1 MRRGFFGRVLVAVGV
16 CCITMLASAVGAQT
30 GDAQTTP
37 AAADASAK
45 DPHPAASTQ
54 AQSAQPQATQAQ
66 SAHTASNSST
76 DAAPA
81 AAPARSDATDSG
93 ASTNA
98 QASNVPGADQHWGML
113 KQYCSKC
120 HNAEDWAGGVA
131 FDTMTP
137 EEIPEQAEIWEHAMR
152 KLRGRLMPP
161 PGKPQPDAATIRS
174 FVSWMENTLD
184 TAAATRPDPGR
195 VALHRL
201 NRKEYANA
209 AWDLLHVT
217 VDPNTILP
225 QDDRSDG
232 FDNVASVLQVS
243 PSFLDQYLSAARAIA
258 VQAVGEVPEHPI
270 GTQYIVKNPATQF
283 FHIDGLPLG
292 TRGGLQVVHEFPA
305 DGEYELN
312 IGNLAIA
319 LWVTNL
325 EFKNTLIATLD
336 GKKFWQGDIGGEED
350 LKAIDQKQD
359 PAVDA
364 INARLKGIK
373 FKATAGPHK
382 VAVTFLHRTFAES
395 DDRLYQQLPG
405 GGQDRILRLGNFEVK
420 GPFAATGISETPSR
434 KKIFICHP
442 AAAAD
447 EDACAEKIIT
457 VLARE
462 AYRRPVTES
471 DMKTLMKFYRAGRH
485 EKDFDT
491 GIREVVTAVLASPF
505 FLYRAERT
513 PELVATSN
521 TGAGA
526 TADSAK
532 PGSPPIY
539 RITDLELASRL
550 SFFLW
555 STVPDDEL
563 LNLATADKLHDPQ
576 VLTAQVHRM
585 LADPKSLTLSTN
597 FAFQWLG
604 LDRLAEIQPDPNL
617 FPYAGDPR
625 EDYRTEMK
633 LFVDSIFREDH
644 DVMDLLTANYTYVNE
659 RLALD
664 YGINNVRGDQFRRV
678 VLQDPNRFGLLGKGG
693 ILMATAYPNR
703 TAPVLRGAWILER
716 VTGTPPSPP
725 PPAVPSLKE
734 NKNGETPHT
743 VRELM
748 ALHRDKPACFACH
761 GVLDPLGFALENFD
775 AVGEWRVKD
784 RIAGTAIDASGVLP
798 DGTKINGPVD
808 LRNALVSNPNQFVQ
822 TLTEKLMTYATGRA
836 VDYHDMPTIR
846 AIVRDSAK
854 DNYRFSTIV
863 MRIVNSDQFQK
874 RTPASDAIAH
884 KTQTAQAQ

>member
-1 MRRGFFGRVLVAVGV
+1 MRRGFLARVLLAAIG
-16 CCITMLASAVGAQT
+16 CCITVLVEAAAQASNT
-30 GDAQTTP
+30 TPTP
-37 AAADASAK
+37 AAATPAVGM
-45 DPHPAASTQ
+45 DPGHA
-54 AQSAQPQATQAQ
+54 QATQANPGHTPSS
-66 SAHTASNSST
+66 SAT
-76 DAAPA
+76 A
-81 AAPARSDATDSG
+81 AAPAQTSAPPTASTDATA
-93 ASTNA
+93 ASK
-98 QASNVPGADQHWGML
+98 VPGADQHWGML

-137 EEIPEQAEIWEHAMR
+137 EEIPEQAETWEHAVR

-161 PGKPQPDAATIRS
+161 AGNPQPDSATVRS
-174 FVSWMENTLD
+174 FVSWLENNLD
-184 TAAATRPDPGR
+184 AAAGTRADPGR

-209 AWDLLHVT
+209 VWDLLRVKVDANT
-217 VDPNTILP
+217 VLP

-232 FDNVASVLQVS
+232 FDNVANVLQVS
-243 PSFLDQYLSAARAIA
+243 PSFLDQYLAAARQIA
-258 VQAVGEVPEHPI
+258 VEAVGEIPEHPV
-270 GTQYIVKNPATQF
+270 GVQYVVKSPATQS

-292 TRGGLQVVHEFPA
+292 TRGGLQVEHYFPA

-312 IGNLAIA
+312 IGNLAVA
-319 LWVTNL
+319 LWVYNM

-336 GKKFWQGDIGGEED
+336 GKKFWQTDIGGEED
-350 LKAIDQKQD
+350 MKAIDQKQD

-364 INARLKGIK
+364 INKRLKGIR
-373 FKATAGPHK
+373 FKATAGPHR

-395 DDRLYQQLPG
+395 DDRLYQQIPG

-420 GPFAATGISETPSR
+420 GPYSSTGISQTPSR
-434 KKIFICHP
+434 QKIFVCHP
-442 AAAAD
+442 AVAAE

-457 VLARE
+457 TLAHE
-462 AYRRPVTES
+462 AFRRPVTAG
-471 DMKTLMKFYRAGRH
+471 DMKLLMKFFHDGRK
-485 EKDFDT
+485 EKDFDD
-491 GIREVVTAVLASPF
+491 GIRAVVTAVLASPF
-505 FLYRAERT
+505 FLYRAERS

-521 TGAGA
+521 TTGGAGA
-526 TADSAK
+526 DK
-532 PGSPPIY
+532 PPANEAY
-539 RITDLELASRL
+539 RISDLELASRL

-555 STVPDDEL
+555 STVPDEEL
-563 LNLATADKLHDPQ
+563 LSVATANELHDPQ
-576 VLTAQVHRM
+576 VLARQVRRM
-585 LADPKSLTLSTN
+585 LADPKSITLATN

-604 LDRLAEIQPDPNL
+604 LDRLAEIQPDPNI

-625 EDYRTEMK
+625 PDYLTELK

-664 YGINNVRGDQFRRV
+664 YGINDVRGDQFRRV
-678 VLQDPNRFGLLGKGG
+678 TLQDSNRWGLLGKGG

-716 VTGTPPSPP
+716 VTGTPPAAP

-734 NKNGETPHT
+734 NKTGEKAHT

-748 ALHRDKPACFACH
+748 AQHRDKPACFACH
-761 GVLDPLGFALENFD
+761 GILDPLGFALENFD
-775 AVGEWRVKD
+775 AVGIYRTKD
-784 RIAGTAIDASGVLP
+784 RIAGTPIDASGELP
-798 DGTKINGPVD
+798 DGTKINGPDD
-808 LRNALVSNPNQFVQ
+808 LRKALTARPDQFVQ

-836 VDYHDMPTIR
+836 VSYRDMPTVR

-863 MRIVNSDQFQK
+863 MRIINSDQFQK
-874 RTPASDAIAH
+874 RSPASESIGK
-884 KTQTAQAQ
+884 KTTTAQR

>member
-1 MRRGFFGRVLVAVGV
+1 
-16 CCITMLASAVGAQT
+16 
-30 GDAQTTP
+30 
-37 AAADASAK
+37 
-45 DPHPAASTQ
+45 
-54 AQSAQPQATQAQ
+54 
-66 SAHTASNSST
+66 
-76 DAAPA
+76 
-81 AAPARSDATDSG
+81 
-93 ASTNA
+93 
-98 QASNVPGADQHWGML
+98 ML

-137 EEIPEQAEIWEHAMR
+137 EEIPEQAETWEHAVR

-161 PGKPQPDAATIRS
+161 AGNPQPDSATVRS
-174 FVSWMENTLD
+174 FVSWLENDLD
-184 TAAATRPDPGR
+184 AAAGTRADPGR

-209 AWDLLHVT
+209 VWDLLRVKVDANT
-217 VDPNTILP
+217 VLP

-232 FDNVASVLQVS
+232 FDNVANVLQVS
-243 PSFLDQYLSAARAIA
+243 PSFLDQYLAAARQIA
-258 VQAVGEVPEHPI
+258 VEAVGEIPEHPV
-270 GTQYIVKNPATQF
+270 GVQYVVKSPATQS

-292 TRGGLQVVHEFPA
+292 TRGGLQVEHYFPA

-312 IGNLAIA
+312 IGNLAVA
-319 LWVTNL
+319 LWVYNM

-336 GKKFWQGDIGGEED
+336 GKKFWQTDIGGEED
-350 LKAIDQKQD
+350 MKAIDQKQD

-364 INARLKGIK
+364 INKRLKGIR
-373 FKATAGPHK
+373 FKATAGPHR

-395 DDRLYQQLPG
+395 DDRLYQQIPG

-420 GPFAATGISETPSR
+420 GPYSSTGISQTPSR
-434 KKIFICHP
+434 QKIFVCHP
-442 AAAAD
+442 AVAAE

-457 VLARE
+457 TLAHE
-462 AYRRPVTES
+462 AFRRPVTAG
-471 DMKTLMKFYRAGRH
+471 DMKLLMKFFHDGRK
-485 EKDFDT
+485 EKDFDD
-491 GIREVVTAVLASPF
+491 GIRAVVTAVLASPF
-505 FLYRAERT
+505 FLYRAERS

-521 TGAGA
+521 TTGGAGA
-526 TADSAK
+526 DK
-532 PGSPPIY
+532 PPANEAY
-539 RITDLELASRL
+539 RISDLELASRL

-555 STVPDDEL
+555 STVPDEEL
-563 LNLATADKLHDPQ
+563 LSVATANELHDPQ
-576 VLTAQVHRM
+576 VLARQVRRM
-585 LADPKSLTLSTN
+585 LADPKSITLATN

-604 LDRLAEIQPDPNL
+604 LDRLAEIQPDPNI

-625 EDYRTEMK
+625 PDYLTELK

-664 YGINNVRGDQFRRV
+664 YGINDVRGDQFRRV
-678 VLQDPNRFGLLGKGG
+678 TLQDSNRWGLLGKGG

-716 VTGTPPSPP
+716 VTGTPPAAP

-734 NKNGETPHT
+734 NKTGEKAHT

-748 ALHRDKPACFACH
+748 AQHRDKPACFACH
-761 GVLDPLGFALENFD
+761 GILDPLGFALENFD
-775 AVGEWRVKD
+775 AVGIYRTKD
-784 RIAGTAIDASGVLP
+784 RIAGTPIDASGELP
-798 DGTKINGPVD
+798 DGTKINGPDD
-808 LRNALVSNPNQFVQ
+808 LRKALTARPDQFVQ

-836 VDYHDMPTIR
+836 VSYRDMPTVR

-863 MRIVNSDQFQK
+863 MRIINSDQFQK
-874 RTPASDAIAH
+874 RSPASESIGK
-884 KTQTAQAQ
+884 KTTTAQR

>member
-1 MRRGFFGRVLVAVGV
+1 MRRGFLGRVLLAAGAS
-16 CCITMLASAVGAQT
+16 CISVLALGAQ
-30 GDAQTTP
+30 AQPEP
-37 AAADASAK
+37 AQ
-45 DPHPAASTQ
+45 AASDQ
-54 AQSAQPQATQAQ
+54 
-66 SAHTASNSST
+66 
-76 DAAPA
+76 
-81 AAPARSDATDSG
+81 
-93 ASTNA
+93 

-137 EEIPEQAEIWEHAMR
+137 QEIPDQAEVWEHAMR

-161 PGKPQPDAATIRS
+161 PGNPQPDAAVIHS
-174 FVSWMENTLD
+174 FVGWMENTLD

-195 VALHRL
+195 VSLHRL

-209 AWDLLHVT
+209 VWDLLRIK

-243 PSFLDQYLSAARAIA
+243 PSFLDQYLSAARGIA
-258 VQAVGEVPEHPI
+258 VDAVGEIPEHPI
-270 GTQYIVKNPATQF
+270 GIQYIVKNPSTQF
-283 FHIDGLPLG
+283 FHIDGMPLG
-292 TRGGLQVVHEFPA
+292 TRGGLLVEHEFPA
-305 DGEYELN
+305 DGDYELN

-364 INARLKGIK
+364 INARLKGIR

-420 GPFAATGISETPSR
+420 GPFNPTGISDTPSR

-442 AAAAD
+442 AGAAD

-462 AYRRPVTES
+462 AFRRPVTEG
-471 DMKTLMKFYRAGRH
+471 DMKLLMKFYHAGRK

-513 PELVATSN
+513 PAELVATAN
-521 TGAGA
+521 TGGAAPA
-526 TADSAK
+526 TAAQS
-532 PGSPPIY
+532 Y

-576 VLTAQVHRM
+576 VLAAQVHRM

-644 DVMDLLTANYTYVNE
+644 NVMDLLTANYTFVNQ

-693 ILMATAYPNR
+693 VLMATAYPNR

-775 AVGEWRVKD
+775 AVGEWRTKD
-784 RIAGTAIDASGVLP
+784 RIAGTTIDASGVLP
-798 DGTKINGPVD
+798 DGTKINGPID
-808 LRNALVSNPNQFVQ
+808 LRNALASNPNQFVQ

-846 AIVRDSAK
+846 AIVRDSAH
-854 DNYRFSTIV
+854 DDYRFSTIV

-874 RTPASDAIAH
+874 RTPANDAIAH

>member
-1 MRRGFFGRVLVAVGV
+1 MRRGFLGRVLLAAGA
-16 CCITMLASAVGAQT
+16 CCITVLAFGA
-30 GDAQTTP
+30 D
-37 AAADASAK
+37 AAADVVAK
-45 DPHPAASTQ
+45 DPHPAAASQPPQ
-54 AQSAQPQATQAQ
+54 AQPEATQ
-66 SAHTASNSST
+66 
-76 DAAPA
+76 
-81 AAPARSDATDSG
+81 SG
-93 ASTNA
+93 ASA
-98 QASNVPGADQHWGML
+98 ESQAGNVPGADQHWGML

-137 EEIPEQAEIWEHAMR
+137 QEIPDQAEIWEHAMR

-161 PGKPQPDAATIRS
+161 PGNPQPDAATIHS
-174 FVSWMENTLD
+174 FVGWMENTLD

-195 VALHRL
+195 VSLHRL

-209 AWDLLHVT
+209 VWDLLRVN

-243 PSFLDQYLSAARAIA
+243 PSFLDQYLSAARGIA
-258 VQAVGEVPEHPI
+258 VDAVGEIPEHPI
-270 GTQYIVKNPATQF
+270 GTQYIVKNPSTQF
-283 FHIDGLPLG
+283 FHVDGMPLG
-292 TRGGLQVVHEFPA
+292 TRGGLLVEHAFPA

-325 EFKNTLIATLD
+325 EFKNTLVATLD

-364 INARLKGIK
+364 INARLKGIR

-420 GPFAATGISETPSR
+420 GPFNPTGISDTPSR
-434 KKIFICHP
+434 KKIFICRP
-442 AAAAD
+442 AGATD

-457 VLARE
+457 VLARD
-462 AYRRPVTES
+462 AFRRPVTEG
-471 DMKTLMKFYRAGRH
+471 DMKLLMKFYHAGRK
-485 EKDFDT
+485 EKDAAASFDT

-513 PELVATSN
+513 PAELVATSN
-521 TGAGA
+521 TGGTAPAPA
-526 TADSAK
+526 TAAQS
-532 PGSPPIY
+532 Y

-555 STVPDDEL
+555 STVPDEEL

-576 VLTAQVHRM
+576 VLAAQVHRM

-644 DVMDLLTANYTYVNE
+644 NVMDLLTANYTYVNE

-664 YGINNVRGDQFRRV
+664 YGMNNVRGDQFRRV

-693 ILMATAYPNR
+693 VLMATAYPNR

-775 AVGEWRVKD
+775 AVGEWRTKD
-784 RIAGTAIDASGVLP
+784 RIAGTVIDASGVLP
-798 DGTKINGPVD
+798 DGTKINGPTD
-808 LRNALVSNPNQFVQ
+808 LRNALASNPNQFVQ

-846 AIVRDSAK
+846 AIVRDSAH
-854 DNYRFSTIV
+854 DDYRFSTIV

-874 RTPASDAIAH
+874 RTPANDAIAH

>member
-1 MRRGFFGRVLVAVGV
+1 MTVLVGSAAQ
-16 CCITMLASAVGAQT
+16 ASA
-30 GDAQTTP
+30 DPTP
-37 AAADASAK
+37 AG
-45 DPHPAASTQ
+45 
-54 AQSAQPQATQAQ
+54 QPQAATQAPPAHAASSSTTTPGA
-66 SAHTASNSST
+66 SAPTAS
-76 DAAPA
+76 
-81 AAPARSDATDSG
+81 TDSA
-93 ASTNA
+93 ASA
-98 QASNVPGADQHWGML
+98 VPGADQHWGML

-137 EEIPEQAEIWEHAMR
+137 QEIPEQAEIWEHAVR

-161 PGKPQPDAATIRS
+161 PGNPQPDSATVHS

-184 TAAATRPDPGR
+184 TAEANHPDPGR

-209 AWDLLHVT
+209 VWDLLHVK
-217 VDPNTILP
+217 VDPNTVLP

-232 FDNVASVLQVS
+232 FDNVANVLQVS
-243 PSFLDQYLSAARAIA
+243 PSFLDQYLSAARQIA
-258 VQAVGEVPEHPI
+258 VEAVGEIPEHPS
-270 GTQYIVKNPATQF
+270 GVQYVVKSPATQS

-292 TRGGLQVVHEFPA
+292 TRGGMAVEHYFPA

-312 IGNLAIA
+312 IGNLAVA
-319 LWVTNL
+319 LWVYNM

-336 GKKFWQGDIGGEED
+336 GKKFWQTDIGGEED
-350 LKAIDQKQD
+350 MKAIDQKQD

-364 INARLKGIK
+364 INKRLKGIR

-395 DDRLYQQLPG
+395 DDRLYQQIPG

-420 GPFAATGISETPSR
+420 GPYSPTGISDTPSR
-434 KKIFICHP
+434 KKIFVCHP
-442 AAAAD
+442 TGAAD

-457 VLARE
+457 SLSRE
-462 AYRRPVTES
+462 AFRRPVTEA
-471 DMKTLMKFYRAGRH
+471 DMKLMMKFFHQGRQ
-485 EKDFDT
+485 EKDFDS

-513 PELVATSN
+513 PELLATSN
-521 TGAGA
+521 TTG
-526 TADSAK
+526 
-532 PGSPPIY
+532 GSPAPAVAGPYQIS
-539 RITDLELASRL
+539 DLELASRL

-563 LNLATADKLHDPQ
+563 LKLATANKLHDPQ
-576 VLTAQVHRM
+576 VLAAQVHRM
-585 LADPKSLTLSTN
+585 LADPKSITLSTN

-604 LDRLAEIQPDPNL
+604 LDRLAEIQPDPNI

-625 EDYRTEMK
+625 PDYLTELK

-644 DVMDLLTANYTYVNE
+644 NVMDLLTANYTFVNE

-678 VLQDPNRFGLLGKGG
+678 TLQDSNRWGLLGKGG

-716 VTGTPPSPP
+716 VTGTPPAAP

-734 NKNGETPHT
+734 NKNGEKPHT

-748 ALHRDKPACFACH
+748 AQHRDKPACFSCH
-761 GVLDPLGFALENFD
+761 GILDPLGFALENFD
-775 AVGEWRVKD
+775 AVGMYRTKD
-784 RIAGTAIDASGVLP
+784 RIAGTPIDASGELP
-798 DGTKINGPVD
+798 DGTKINGPDD
-808 LRNALVSNPNQFVQ
+808 LRKALASDPSQFVQ

-836 VDYHDMPTIR
+836 LSYRDMPTIR

-854 DNYRFSTIV
+854 DNYRFSAIV

-874 RTPASDAIAH
+874 RSPSSDAIAH
-884 KTQTAQAQ
+884 KTQTAQR

>member
-1 MRRGFFGRVLVAVGV
+1 MRRGFFGRALLAAAGCCMTVLVGSAAQAVADPSQ
-16 CCITMLASAVGAQT
+16 TSNTASA
-30 GDAQTTP
+30 P
-37 AAADASAK
+37 AT
-45 DPHPAASTQ
+45 ASTD
-54 AQSAQPQATQAQ
+54 SA
-66 SAHTASNSST
+66 SSK
-76 DAAPA
+76 
-81 AAPARSDATDSG
+81 
-93 ASTNA
+93 
-98 QASNVPGADQHWGML
+98 VPGADQHWGML

-137 EEIPEQAEIWEHAMR
+137 EEIPEQAETWEHAVR

-161 PGKPQPDAATIRS
+161 PGNPQPDTTTVRS
-174 FVSWMENTLD
+174 FVSWLENTLD
-184 TAAATRPDPGR
+184 SAATNREDPGR

-201 NRKEYANA
+201 NRKEYSNA
-209 AWDLLHVT
+209 VWDLLRVK

-232 FDNVASVLQVS
+232 FDNVANVLQVS
-243 PSFLDQYLSAARAIA
+243 PSFLDQYLTAARQIA
-258 VQAVGEVPEHPI
+258 VEAVGEIPEHPSGI
-270 GTQYIVKNPATQF
+270 QYVVKSPSTQS
-283 FHIDGLPLG
+283 FHVDGLPLG
-292 TRGGLQVVHEFPA
+292 TRGGMLVEHYFPA

-312 IGNLAIA
+312 IGNLAVA
-319 LWVTNL
+319 LWVYNM

-336 GKKFWQGDIGGEED
+336 GKKFWQTDIGGEED
-350 LKAIDQKQD
+350 MKAIDQKQD

-364 INARLKGIK
+364 INKRLKGIR

-395 DDRLYQQLPG
+395 DDRLYQQIPG

-420 GPFAATGISETPSR
+420 GPYSPTGISETPSR
-434 KKIFICHP
+434 QKIFVCHP
-442 AAAAD
+442 TAATE
-447 EDACAEKIIT
+447 EDACAQKIIT
-457 VLARE
+457 TLAHE
-462 AYRRPVTES
+462 AFRRPVTEA
-471 DMKTLMKFYRAGRH
+471 DLKLLMRFYRDGRKQ
-485 EKDFDT
+485 KDFDT

-521 TGAGA
+521 NTGDANATAIANTTGAGNASGA
-526 TADSAK
+526 TRASAAQA
-532 PGSPPIY
+532 Y
-539 RITDLELASRL
+539 RISDLELASRL

-563 LNLATADKLHDPQ
+563 LNLATANKLHDPQ
-576 VLTAQVHRM
+576 VLSAQVHRM
-585 LADPKSLTLSTN
+585 LADPKSITLSTN

-604 LDRLAEIQPDPNL
+604 LDRLAEIQPDPNI

-625 EDYRTEMK
+625 PDYLTELK

-644 DVMDLLTANYTYVNE
+644 NVMDLLTANYTYVNE

-678 VLQDPNRFGLLGKGG
+678 TLQDSNRWGLLGKGG

-716 VTGTPPSPP
+716 VTGTPPAAP

-734 NKNGETPHT
+734 NKTGEKPHT

-748 ALHRDKPACFACH
+748 AQHRDKPACFACH
-761 GVLDPLGFALENFD
+761 GILDPLGFALENFD
-775 AVGEWRVKD
+775 AVGMYRTKD
-784 RIAGTAIDASGVLP
+784 RIAGTPIDASGELP
-798 DGTKINGPVD
+798 DGTKINGPDD
-808 LRNALVSNPNQFVQ
+808 LRKALTANPNQFVQ
-822 TLTEKLMTYATGRA
+822 TITEKLMTYATGRA
-836 VDYHDMPTIR
+836 VTYRDMPTIR

-854 DNYRFSTIV
+854 DNYRFSAIV
-863 MRIVNSDQFQK
+863 MRIIDSDQFQK
-874 RTPASDAIAH
+874 RSPASDAIAH
-884 KTQTAQAQ
+884 KTQTAQR

>member
-1 MRRGFFGRVLVAVGV
+1 V
-16 CCITMLASAVGAQT
+16 LASGV
-30 GDAQTTP
+30 DAQAAPP
-37 AAADASAK
+37 AASTKEA
-45 DPHPAASTQ
+45 HPAASTSTQ
-54 AQSAQPQATQAQ
+54 QPQAGASAETQA
-66 SAHTASNSST
+66 SS
-76 DAAPA
+76 
-81 AAPARSDATDSG
+81 
-93 ASTNA
+93 
-98 QASNVPGADQHWGML
+98 VPGADQHWGML

-161 PGKPQPDAATIRS
+161 PGKPQPPAEMIHS
-174 FVSWMENTLD
+174 FVGWMENTLD
-184 TAAATRPDPGR
+184 AAAAARPDPGR

-209 AWDLLHVT
+209 VWDLLHVT
-217 VDPNTILP
+217 VDPDTILP

-258 VQAVGEVPEHPI
+258 VEAVGEVPEHPI
-270 GTQYIVKNPATQF
+270 GTQYRVKNPSTQF
-283 FHIDGLPLG
+283 FHVDGLPLG

-305 DGEYELN
+305 DGDYELN

-336 GKKFWQGDIGGEED
+336 GKKFWQGDIGGEAD

-373 FKATAGPHK
+373 FKATAGPHT

-420 GPFAATGISETPSR
+420 GPFAATGISATPSR

-442 AAAAD
+442 AAASD
-447 EDACAEKIIT
+447 EDACAQKIIT

-462 AYRRPVTES
+462 AYRRPVTEA
-471 DMKTLMKFYRAGRH
+471 DMKLLMQFYRNGRKG
-485 EKDFDT
+485 KDAAASFDT
-491 GIREVVTAVLASPF
+491 GIREVITAVLASPF

-521 TGAGA
+521 TGPSDGAGA
-526 TADSAK
+526 AAATKAAAPLS
-532 PGSPPIY
+532 Y

-576 VLTAQVHRM
+576 VLAAQVHRM

-693 ILMATAYPNR
+693 VLMATAYPNR

-775 AVGEWRVKD
+775 AVGEWRTKD

-808 LRNALVSNPNQFVQ
+808 LRNALASNPNQFVQ
-822 TLTEKLMTYATGRA
+822 TITEKLMTYATGRA

-854 DNYRFSTIV
+854 DDYRFSTIV

-874 RTPASDAIAH
+874 RTPASEAIAH
-884 KTQTAQAQ
+884 KTQTAQVQ

>member
-1 MRRGFFGRVLVAVGV
+1 
-16 CCITMLASAVGAQT
+16 MLASAVGAQT